1 MESSVHICEEFESK
15 KAASSRL
22 FDDFHAQA
30 NSILVFTAQC
40 KDLEEHFDLT
50 MRSLEKQSNDVDM
63 EIRLLDERAK
73 EIESKEGECF
83 GARKF

>member
-1 MESSVHICEEFESK
+1 MESSVNICEEFESK

-22 FDDFHAQA
+22 FDDLHAQA
-30 NSILVFTAQC
+30 NSILVFPVQW

-50 MRSLEKQSNDVDM
+50 MRSLEKQSNDGDM

-73 EIESKEGECF
+73 EIESKESECF
-83 GARKF
+83 AARKY